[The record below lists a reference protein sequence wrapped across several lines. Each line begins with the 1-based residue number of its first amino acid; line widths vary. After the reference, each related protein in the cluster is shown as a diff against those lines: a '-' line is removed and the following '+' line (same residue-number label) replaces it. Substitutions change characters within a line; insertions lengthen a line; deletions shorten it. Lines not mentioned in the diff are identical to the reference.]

1 MRITN
6 RVTIPMERRRE
17 RENRFLSFYLA
28 NPPLRETEG
37 PANHPRYRGPVV
49 QKPEIARYT
58 VIAVAAQTRRP
69 GIIYGSARCV
79 TSCSPYDLI
88 GFNYSPLKVTAAA

>member
-1 MRITN
+1 MSIGWEIYR
-6 RVTIPMERRRE
+6 TISRGRKIEDYQSSHDSDGKKERE

-49 QKPEIARYT
+49 QKPEIAKFR
-58 VIAVAAQTRRP
+58 IP
-69 GIIYGSARCV
+69 
-79 TSCSPYDLI
+79 
-88 GFNYSPLKVTAAA
+88 